1 DQAGHDQPFPHFRRA
16 YIGHEQRHGERERNQ
31 QQKRKIAQRRHL
43 SDPGDLDDQK
53 RAERRAGEPEK
64 PAQNVID
71 GRQLTKVTV
80 RSVKKERSTKNE
92 EIEYRQESARQAPGT
107 ERDIDQ
113 NVDALRNPEQGKN
126 FGNGELQIVHLPFT

>member
-1 DQAGHDQPFPHFRRA
+1 
-16 YIGHEQRHGERERNQ
+16 Q
-31 QQKRKIAQRRHL
+31 QQQRKIAQRRQL
-43 SDPGDLDDQK
+43 RDPGDLNDQK
-53 RAERRAGEPEK
+53 RAQRRAGKPEE

-113 NVDALRNPEQGKN
+113 NVDALRNPKQGEN
-126 FGNGELQIVHLPFT
+126 FRNGELQIVH